1 MVATPLLEIIL
12 CRLWWSQISLFF
24 FTLKEICLSG
34 RVDRKWN
41 DLKKVP
47 LLISNTVV
55 QIPPHQPTRRI
66 STLLVVRDPEK
77 QLSLGRQCPLCFC
90 LWTQDVCQLVLF
102 FPLSLTFHKISLCS
116 SGWLWTC
123 GSFPHSLKGYGCRYE
138 PLLGFAFCFFKFWII
153 LSRKYI
159 TS

>member
-1 MVATPLLEIIL
+1 MVATPLLEIVL

-24 FTLKEICLSG
+24 FTLKEICLCG

-41 DLKKVP
+41 DLKRVS

-55 QIPPHQPTRRI
+55 QIPPDQPTRRI
-66 STLLVVRDPEK
+66 STLLIVRDPEK
-77 QLSLGRQCPLCFC
+77 QLSLGRQRPLCFC
-90 LWTQDVCQLVLF
+90 LWTQDVCQPMH
-102 FPLSLTFHKISLCS
+102 FPLIFHRISLCS

-123 GSFPHSLKGYGCRYE
+123 GSFLHSLKGYGCRYE
-138 PLLGFAFCFFKFWII
+138 PLLGFAFCFFFQFWISI